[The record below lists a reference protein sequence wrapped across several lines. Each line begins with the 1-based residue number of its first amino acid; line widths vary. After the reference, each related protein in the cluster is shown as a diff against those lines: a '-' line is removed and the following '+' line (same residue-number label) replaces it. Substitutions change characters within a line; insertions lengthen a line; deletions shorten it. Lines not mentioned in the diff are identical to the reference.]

1 MSYALANK
9 VGWGWIIDLYEK
21 DIDMYDVSDAFEI
34 GYNMDCSDVYEAVIF
49 LKHARSDDGE
59 VIDATDLVSNKPSLL
74 EVSNAY
80 TKIEADC
87 PEVFKHLGAYGFY
100 SVSNYS

>member
-1 MSYALANK
+1 MSYALENK

-21 DIDMYDVSDAFEI
+21 DIDMDDVSNTFEI

-49 LKHARSDDGE
+49 LKHVSSDDGE
-59 VIDATDLVSNKPSLL
+59 VIDATDLVSNKPSDS
-74 EVSNAY
+74 EVFFSH
-80 TKIEADC
+80 ADIKENH